1 MKKIYCCL
9 ILAFAISP
17 LFSQT
22 PLLDSLYKR
31 LQQDPTHTPTLLALG
46 RELRFS
52 NLDSVQIIAQ
62 QVLRYPQKDYHCQA
76 YTLLGN
82 YFHAQGIL
90 DSARFYYT
98 RSLHTATPHKPEEE
112 RIATLL
118 NLSNLMYFEGNTDHA
133 IDTLNKILQEVPTL
147 KDPVKRKRYE
157 GKAKSMLADFYKEIG
172 VEDLSIKYYLESIQF
187 AEKDNDL
194 NEASASW
201 IGLGKL
207 YFNIK
212 EYQKSIDAYKKA
224 IAITFRSNN
233 VLYRANAY
241 NVIGYAFLELSR
253 PDSAAIYQQE
263 AEKILR
269 ATESASDWLSN
280 KVLKGQIALKKNDPG
295 TALLYFREALQVAY
309 DRQMEP
315 DRYISFENMG
325 DAFLAN
331 KQFDSAIH
339 YFTLSERYYVVSN
352 YTEELKNTRYKLLQ
366 SALRKKGDSTS
377 MALLAAFDSAQNKY
391 LNDKKIQLIKAQEVK
406 FETALKEEKL
416 AKQAIELKAS
426 HQQNTWLLIGAL
438 ALALISTILIW
449 LYQTIRRK
457 NSIIAGQKAE
467 ILHFHDNSLRQLR
480 SMFRRQSVRQLHADD
495 SPSNEERVRVLSL
508 LHEHLHGEDGLNGDL
523 KAFLEKLC
531 MIKSKEADLPIQ
543 CEVATTIRIKPA
555 LIKDIGIIT
564 NEIITN
570 AVKHAFDDNS
580 HKSISLR
587 VALQNNVLLI
597 SITDNGKGLPANF
610 SLQNAAGFGMGYVGD
625 LIEQHNG
632 QLNYYNK
639 NGAHFDIKID
649 LSHA

>member
-62 QVLRYPQKDYHCQA
+62 QVLRSPQKDYHCQA

-241 NVIGYAFLELSR
+241 NVIGYAFLELAC
-253 PDSAAIYQQE
+253 PDSSAIYQQE

-269 ATESASDWLSN
+269 VTESASDWLST

-366 SALRKKGDSTS
+366 AALQKKGDSKS

-416 AKQAIELKAS
+416 AKQTIELKAS

-438 ALALISTILIW
+438 ALALISAILIW

-495 SPSNEERVRVLSL
+495 GPSNEERVRVLSL
-508 LHEHLHGEDGLNGDL
+508 LHEHLHGEDGLHGDL

-543 CEVATTIRIKPA
+543 CDVATTIRIKPA

-610 SLQNAAGFGMGYVGD
+610 SLQNASGFGMGYVGD